1 MLLQKRTVLANFWAF
16 IPVSFLVSH
25 ASNSVACNGLQQG
38 ADHKKKK
45 GGGWDILWEEIA
57 VDMWND
63 GTYHF
68 GTT

>member
-45 GGGWDILWEEIA
+45 RRRMGYIVGRNSCGYVE
-57 VDMWND
+57 
-63 GTYHF
+63 
-68 GTT
+68 

>member
-45 GGGWDILWEEIA
+45 
-57 VDMWND
+57 
-63 GTYHF
+63 
-68 GTT
+68 

>member
-25 ASNSVACNGLQQG
+25 TSNSVACNGLQQG
-38 ADHKKKK
+38 ADHKKILVQ
-45 GGGWDILWEEIA
+45 GGIQWEQIA
-57 VDMWND
+57 VSMWND

-68 GTT
+68 GTA